1 MIHVRFAVD
10 TDLEFT
16 SQDGYVPRAV
26 VGEKIRSQE
35 VVVAERDARPVGYA
49 RIEKFWSTIPY
60 LVLIRVMPA
69 VRGQG
74 IGRAMIAFL
83 ERQLSERGH
92 RVLLSSSQSNEPEPQ
107 EWHRRVGFRE
117 CGIIRGIN
125 ADGSDEIF
133 FQKELS

>member
-1 MIHVRFAVD
+1 VRYAVD
-10 TDLEFT
+10 ADLEFT

-26 VGEKIRSQE
+26 VGEKIRSRQ
-35 VVVAERDARPVGYA
+35 VVVAERDSRPVGYA
-49 RIEKFWSTIPY
+49 RIEKLWSTIPY

-69 VRGQG
+69 LRRQG

-83 ERQLSERGH
+83 ERQLSEQGH

-107 EWHRRVGFRE
+107 AWHRRVGFRE

-133 FQKELS
+133 FQKELG